1 MGPSSNTQ
9 TVQKCL
15 VSSLRV
21 ASWNT
26 NTLGDENSLTLLFG
40 SLHGYDPNIIC
51 VQETLLTDEMC
62 DAFQMQGFVPYC
74 TPATSTK
81 PRKGENRGLM
91 ILVKS
96 DLLVDKEH
104 PKGSLQMG
112 PDTET
117 LSIRVKTSEGWYIV
131 NNVYIHQGA
140 KPQNLVLKPPS
151 TKCITVGDFNSRH
164 EEWEPETRSPPS
176 DTGMGNRLNALI
188 QASPNIVM
196 ANTPRI
202 PTTLSDTTLT
212 LSLVSPDL
220 APAAD
225 WQVLLDCSC
234 QPHFATLTTIELAPS
249 SETVSFS
256 PRFIQEKAD
265 WNLFQ
270 SLTDQSDTGIN
281 LQNAS
286 LDDKLSNLVGGIN
299 QAALKS
305 IPTTKF
311 HDKAKPWECW
321 WFNENCKQAKRNL
334 HIAAK
339 GNLNKLPGSRA
350 NLRQVR
356 QQTLETY
363 KQAKHEKWNEIC
375 QSLNL
380 GSSLSIHWRRLR
392 WIYNGGC
399 PPQKPLIATAKAM
412 ANESM
417 ALFSHRSNPANLNLA
432 TRMVTESLAD
442 ARRSQVRIAM
452 ESQSPHSDTLFSM
465 VELMSVL
472 LPFKKS
478 SPGEDNITYQM
489 LANLGESMLEQ
500 LLALI
505 NHSHLERRLPTKWKI
520 IPHVPVPKSTPG
532 EFRPIALLSCIDKV
546 MESMQLARLKFLTG
560 PLHPSLVGGLEGKST
575 ADAVATVVGMAS
587 DARYKRSG
595 PRTLNLMHCYAIF
608 IDYEKAF
615 ELADPDSILH
625 LLAVDKGIK
634 GHLLGW
640 LKDFLQNRK
649 GYTRVQGEES
659 DIFPLYQGTPQG
671 SVLSPFLFNIL
682 MDKVL
687 SVLDRSLTKDRAF
700 KITMVAYADDL
711 VLISNHADAPH
722 LLSSALS
729 KLETVSTILGL
740 QINSSK
746 TKAMAWTR
754 SHFFPPF
761 AFHIYNKQVEWVRSF
776 KYLGVVLDDNLSF
789 TLHAKHVCS
798 RANKRISIL
807 KHLAGSPYGATQ
819 QTLLH
824 YYKACIRPI
833 LEYGSIAMSIACP
846 SAIKRIESIQNTA
859 LRIALRLPQHAR
871 TKFVRAEAGCP
882 AMDDRFK
889 TLAMVTWTKIRSS
902 PESHPFHQS
911 NKDMHTST
919 HLLGKQPSRKT
930 DIPLEM
936 SLMETATHAHIPEVK
951 RAYIKPCN
959 PIISTP
965 SPFSF
970 DIQLPHKAKNSLTP
984 QETEELKESVITR
997 IAEKYDGHY
1006 QVYVDGSVDPE
1017 TGRSSS
1023 AFVLHGPGGTF
1034 QQAKRVSDFVS
1045 STQAELAAIHQSLEH
1060 FQTNPCPL
1068 TSVVIHCD
1076 SHAAIQSLQRKKRDP
1091 LDQQASDILDLAHAL
1106 KAMHEI
1112 IFILHWVPSHI
1123 GIPGNEQVDTL
1134 VKQALLLPDVNM
1146 SLPPT
1151 LGQVK
1156 SSIRRYLSQTTKDF
1170 FGKEAT
1176 KPVPAT
1182 SHGMKFSLYLAL
1194 NPSLKPQGVS
1204 SHPPSV
1210 SRTLNRLRLDTDSWC
1225 YIHRRSCLCA
1235 YCGEQFSPSHYLL
1248 VCPKT
1253 SSPEY
1258 REQLTIADHG
1268 LPLEEQSMK
1277 ILKRLGSHPLGTR
1290 WLKEIRQHPLSVTC
1304 SHPGHINPSP
1314 ITISIPGG
1322 L

>member
-1 MGPSSNTQ
+1 
-9 TVQKCL
+9 L
-15 VSSLRV
+15 
-21 ASWNT
+21 
-26 NTLGDENSLTLLFG
+26 
-40 SLHGYDPNIIC
+40 
-51 VQETLLTDEMC
+51 
-62 DAFQMQGFVPYC
+62 
-74 TPATSTK
+74 
-81 PRKGENRGLM
+81 
-91 ILVKS
+91 
-96 DLLVDKEH
+96 DL
-104 PKGSLQMG
+104 Q
-112 PDTET
+112 
-117 LSIRVKTSEGWYIV
+117 
-131 NNVYIHQGA
+131 
-140 KPQNLVLKPPS
+140 
-151 TKCITVGDFNSRH
+151 
-164 EEWEPETRSPPS
+164 
-176 DTGMGNRLNALI
+176 
-188 QASPNIVM
+188 
-196 ANTPRI
+196 
-202 PTTLSDTTLT
+202 
-212 LSLVSPDL
+212 
-220 APAAD
+220 
-225 WQVLLDCSC
+225 
-234 QPHFATLTTIELAPS
+234 
-249 SETVSFS
+249 
-256 PRFIQEKAD
+256 
-265 WNLFQ
+265 
-270 SLTDQSDTGIN
+270 
-281 LQNAS
+281 
-286 LDDKLSNLVGGIN
+286 
-299 QAALKS
+299 
-305 IPTTKF
+305 
-311 HDKAKPWECW
+311 
-321 WFNENCKQAKRNL
+321 
-334 HIAAK
+334 
-339 GNLNKLPGSRA
+339 
-350 NLRQVR
+350 
-356 QQTLETY
+356 
-363 KQAKHEKWNEIC
+363 
-375 QSLNL
+375 
-380 GSSLSIHWRRLR
+380 RRL
-392 WIYNGGC
+392 
-399 PPQKPLIATAKAM
+399 PPQKTLIATAKAK

-417 ALFSHRSNPANLNLA
+417 ALFSHRSNPSNLNLA

-1017 TGRSSS
+1017 TGRSAS

-1076 SHAAIQSLQRKKRDP
+1076 SHAAIQSLQRKK
-1091 LDQQASDILDLAHAL
+1091 
-1106 KAMHEI
+1106 
-1112 IFILHWVPSHI
+1112 
-1123 GIPGNEQVDTL
+1123 
-1134 VKQALLLPDVNM
+1134 
-1146 SLPPT
+1146 
-1151 LGQVK
+1151 
-1156 SSIRRYLSQTTKDF
+1156 
-1170 FGKEAT
+1170 
-1176 KPVPAT
+1176 
-1182 SHGMKFSLYLAL
+1182 
-1194 NPSLKPQGVS
+1194 
-1204 SHPPSV
+1204 
-1210 SRTLNRLRLDTDSWC
+1210 
-1225 YIHRRSCLCA
+1225 
-1235 YCGEQFSPSHYLL
+1235 
-1248 VCPKT
+1248 
-1253 SSPEY
+1253 
-1258 REQLTIADHG
+1258 
-1268 LPLEEQSMK
+1268 
-1277 ILKRLGSHPLGTR
+1277 GTR
-1290 WLKEIRQHPLSVTC
+1290 WTSRQVT
-1304 SHPGHINPSP
+1304 SWIWPMH
-1314 ITISIPGG
+1314 
-1322 L
+1322 